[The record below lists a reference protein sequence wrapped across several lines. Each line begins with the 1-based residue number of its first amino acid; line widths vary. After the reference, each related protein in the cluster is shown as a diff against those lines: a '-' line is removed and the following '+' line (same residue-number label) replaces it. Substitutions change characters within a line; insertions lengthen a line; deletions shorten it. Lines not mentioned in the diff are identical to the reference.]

1 MKKLF
6 SVLFFVMLLVVSCSM
21 IKAPAELAIKAAEE
35 ALKVVR
41 PEAAQFFPEQ
51 LGVIEIT
58 LTNAKQAF
66 EKGEYRAALKSAK
79 DLPAQI
85 KDLADAIE
93 VKKAELP
100 QNWTELS
107 AELPKLIASANI
119 SVAKSKW
126 GDQAALEEA
135 KSEVALLNTAWTEA
149 QKEFKAGNLFVAVA
163 KAKDIKARAENI
175 LNNFGAATATASQ

>member
-1 MKKLF
+1 MKKLIPA
-6 SVLFFVMLLVVSCSM
+6 LFCAMFLAVSCSLN
-21 IKAPAELAIKAAEE
+21 KAPAELAIKTADE
-35 ALKVVR
+35 ALKQVR

-58 LTNAKQAF
+58 LAEAKQSF
-66 EKGEYRAALKSAK
+66 EKGKYRAALRSAK
-79 DLPAQI
+79 ELPAQI

-107 AELPKLIASANI
+107 AELPKLIAKANI
-119 SVAKSKW
+119 SVAKSQW

-149 QKEFKAGNLFVAVA
+149 QKEFKTGNLFMAVT
-163 KAKDIKARAENI
+163 KAKDIKVRAENI
-175 LNNFGAATATASQ
+175 MENFGAATETPSK